1 MDNASSEDNDNRLN
15 WRKSARSVAAG
26 NCTEIASTAGFV
38 VVRDSM
44 DPDTMVLRYS
54 ASSWAS
60 FLGAARTG
68 RFDVI
73 G

>member
-1 MDNASSEDNDNRLN
+1 MDSASPEDNYNHLN

-26 NCTEIASTAGFV
+26 NCAEVASIAGVV

-44 DPDTMVLRYS
+44 DPHNMVLRYS
-54 ASSWAS
+54 VNSWAS